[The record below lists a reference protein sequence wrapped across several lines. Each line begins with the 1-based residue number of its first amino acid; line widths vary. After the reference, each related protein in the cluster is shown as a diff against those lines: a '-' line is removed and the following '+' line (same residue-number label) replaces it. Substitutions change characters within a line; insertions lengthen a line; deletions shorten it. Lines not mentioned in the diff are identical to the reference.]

1 MTTVFE
7 AGSTSKNR
15 SKKPHERRERT
26 AQGDWFLTQS
36 TFQRIGRYS
45 RKHPRCS
52 IRGGI
57 PSVLGVFIHKRIT
70 ASALDHLCSLDH
82 PSAEKAT
89 PSPILPSD
97 RLCMGAWEC
106 LTRIPH
112 FFVHAYK
119 RICRALTLQ
128 SVVPPARIS
137 PHAPHRIPSRLIG
150 RLTNVIVTHCNF
162 LPASLDLWRGK
173 EVDGSR
179 RDRRGRVGLRGS
191 VYIFHFQTVEDSSP
205 QTFPRHYMFQ
215 HKNPTAPFPPTPH
228 AIYQENMWSFLGTLI
243 PPALNLLGLFLGRP
257 RSNNDTV
264 AAIMEAT
271 KDAQRNEQAARKE
284 AEEALQKVEA
294 ARREADEARQKAE
307 DAFHMGEEA
316 LKQAKEMEAK
326 AAEAVREKERLAKEA
341 KDALHKLNHGIQPI
355 VWPTTE
361 ELAAAKAR
369 AGYREDRLHFA
380 VCGPSGSGKSSLIN
394 AVRGLKNGQE
404 GSAKTGVVECTEAL
418 QRYPDPRK
426 RMPYPRF
433 VWYDVPGAGTSK
445 IPGWQYFNRQGLFIF
460 DFIILV
466 YDMVPLHSHKSPHAL
481 TF

>member
-1 MTTVFE
+1 
-7 AGSTSKNR
+7 
-15 SKKPHERRERT
+15 
-26 AQGDWFLTQS
+26 
-36 TFQRIGRYS
+36 
-45 RKHPRCS
+45 
-52 IRGGI
+52 
-57 PSVLGVFIHKRIT
+57 
-70 ASALDHLCSLDH
+70 
-82 PSAEKAT
+82 
-89 PSPILPSD
+89 
-97 RLCMGAWEC
+97 
-106 LTRIPH
+106 
-112 FFVHAYK
+112 
-119 RICRALTLQ
+119 
-128 SVVPPARIS
+128 
-137 PHAPHRIPSRLIG
+137 
-150 RLTNVIVTHCNF
+150 
-162 LPASLDLWRGK
+162 
-173 EVDGSR
+173 
-179 RDRRGRVGLRGS
+179 
-191 VYIFHFQTVEDSSP
+191 
-205 QTFPRHYMFQ
+205 MFQ
-215 HKNPTAPFPPTPH
+215 HNPTDPTAPCPRPTPYTL
-228 AIYQENMWSFLGTLI
+228 AIYQENMWSFLGSLI
-243 PPALNLLGLFLGRP
+243 PPALNLLSSFLGRP

-264 AAIMEAT
+264 ATIMAMQEAT

-316 LKQAKEMEAK
+316 LKQAKAMEAK

-355 VWPTTE
+355 VWPTIE

-418 QRYPDPRK
+418 HRYPDPRK

-466 YDMVPLHSHKSPHAL
+466 YDMVPLHSHKYTHIFACLS
-481 TF
+481 